1 MADEIDTQAEPEP
14 RPYWRRSELWDY
26 EDAIRK
32 RVVEKQ
38 SYQQIL
44 DALVRLGLQKKL
56 SARRVGQFC
65 VEQLHIHSR
74 RPSRHDRT
82 RGGAD
87 KTSACT
93 SDASG
98 PAALPAPSASAEP
111 PGSAE
116 KGKSTISELLAEDE
130 ASQVAQLG
138 KFFKPTQKD

>member
-87 KTSACT
+87 KKSA
-93 SDASG
+93 
-98 PAALPAPSASAEP
+98 PAASAPAASTAAQATPLADALGPEPADEWAAFRKPS
-111 PGSAE
+111 
-116 KGKSTISELLAEDE
+116 EDR
-130 ASQVAQLG
+130 S
-138 KFFKPTQKD
+138 

>member
-32 RVVEKQ
+32 RVAEKQ

-44 DALVRLGLQKKL
+44 DALARLGLQKKL
-56 SARRVGQFC
+56 SVRRLAQFC
-65 VEQLHIHSR
+65 VQQLGIHSL

-87 KTSACT
+87 KKSA
-93 SDASG
+93 D
-98 PAALPAPSASAEP
+98 PSASTAAAPTLADAYGPEP
-111 PGSAE
+111 SDILSDLRTR
-116 KGKSTISELLAEDE
+116 K
-130 ASQVAQLG
+130 
-138 KFFKPTQKD
+138 